1 MEINKISSLTS
12 NENSSDL
19 TVSILSGVVII
30 EEGKVL
36 LTKDNKDD
44 FWKLP
49 GGKINDS
56 ENLIQA
62 AKREALEET
71 GKRVKILNKSPVFYT
86 INKENFIAIL
96 IHYFAQF
103 IDNKKLNPIDKKV
116 LEAKMFSLKDLP
128 TDLGINVLPV
138 LYKSGILTN

>member
-1 MEINKISSLTS
+1 
-12 NENSSDL
+12 
-19 TVSILSGVVII
+19 
-30 EEGKVL
+30 
-36 LTKDNKDD
+36 
-44 FWKLP
+44 
-49 GGKINDS
+49 
-56 ENLIQA
+56 
-62 AKREALEET
+62 
-71 GKRVKILNKSPVFYT
+71 VKILNKSPVFYT

-103 IDNKKLNPIDKKV
+103 IDDKKLNPIDKKV

>member
-36 LTKDNKDD
+36 LIKDNKDD

-62 AKREALEET
+62 AKREVLEES
-71 GKRVKILNKSPVFYT
+71 GKRVKILNKVPVFYT

-103 IDNKKLNPIDKKV
+103 IDDKKLNPIDKKV